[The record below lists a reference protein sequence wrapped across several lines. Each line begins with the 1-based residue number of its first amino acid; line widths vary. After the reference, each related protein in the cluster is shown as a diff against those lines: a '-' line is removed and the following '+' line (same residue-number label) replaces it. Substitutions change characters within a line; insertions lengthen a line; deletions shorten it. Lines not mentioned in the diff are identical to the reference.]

1 MRTNIRNVAFQ
12 VKILQ
17 CVKLLHGRLQGVKKI
32 NKCVAV
38 GETDKADP
46 PRGKQ
51 HMISDSLKGTWEEEA
66 AEQSIG
72 EKVPWLNRLYRRQC
86 DCV

>member
-1 MRTNIRNVAFQ
+1 MRTNIRNFAFQ

-46 PRGKQ
+46 PREKQ

-66 AEQSIG
+66 AEQSIW